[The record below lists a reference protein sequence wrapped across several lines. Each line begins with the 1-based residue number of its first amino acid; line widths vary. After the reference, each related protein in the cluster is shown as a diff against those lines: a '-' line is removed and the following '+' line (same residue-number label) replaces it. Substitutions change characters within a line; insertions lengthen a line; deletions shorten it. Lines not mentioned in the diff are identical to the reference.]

1 MQKNSRL
8 MKVLAAGAAVII
20 AVFFGIELYNIAV
33 EPYKTEIAYEYTV
46 YETCDIDYF
55 VVRNESYVQAA
66 SGFTVVSLVDDTERV
81 AGGSAIAAYFSNT
94 ATASDYTYLAS
105 LREKLEKYKK
115 LNSQMKYANIDTDL
129 LSSDIGLS
137 FETAVNSI
145 KTNDLSDFQTDK
157 MNFLQAMTRK
167 QISLGDEVDCSAVI
181 DEISSEITAL
191 EATANPAGLV
201 TAQTSGY
208 YTVET
213 DGFETLLSYDGVKDL
228 TVADITAALEAS
240 EQNVEADVVGKIVES
255 SAWYLATVIDT
266 NTALTLDTGKK
277 VTVFFGDT
285 TTDAVVMSV
294 YSMKNVDGE
303 CALVLKCS
311 DVSKNT
317 LSLRKGQAKLVVG
330 EYTGLK
336 VSKEAVRVVDDV
348 TGVFVIR
355 GNLMNFRRLD
365 VIYSESGF
373 VIAKANPD
381 NATYVDEDGKTKDKP
396 KHASLYDEV
405 IVSGKDLKNGQLI
418 R

>member
-55 VVRNESYVQAA
+55 IVRNESYVQSA

-81 AGGSAIAAYFSNT
+81 AGGSPIAAYFSNT
-94 ATASDYTYLAS
+94 AAASDYTYLAS
-105 LREKLEKYKK
+105 LREKLEKYTK
-115 LNSQMKYANIDTDL
+115 LNSQMKYANMDTDL

-137 FETAVNSI
+137 FESALSSI
-145 KTNDLSDFQTDK
+145 KSNNLSDFQTDK
-157 MNFLQAMTRK
+157 MDFLQAMTRK
-167 QISLGDEVDCSAVI
+167 QISMGDEVDCSVVI
-181 DEISSEITAL
+181 NEINGEIAAL
-191 EATANPAGLV
+191 EATAKPSGLV
-201 TAQTSGY
+201 NAQTSGY

-213 DGFETLLSYDGVKDL
+213 DGFETLLSYNDIKDIS
-228 TVADITAALEAS
+228 VSDITAALEAS
-240 EQNVEADVVGKIVES
+240 EQSVDENVVGKLVES
-255 SAWYLATVIDT
+255 SAWYLTTVIDT
-266 NTALTLDTGKK
+266 NTALQLDKGKK

-285 TTDAVVMSV
+285 TTDSVVMSV
-294 YSMKNVDGE
+294 YDMKNVDGE

-311 DVSKNT
+311 EINKNT

-336 VSKEAVRVVDDV
+336 VSKEAVRVVDGV
-348 TGVFVIR
+348 TGIYVIR
-355 GNLMNFRRLD
+355 GNIMNFRRLD

-373 VIAKANPD
+373 VIAKENPD
-381 NATYVDEDGKTKDKP
+381 NATYVDENGKKKDNP
-396 KHASLYDEV
+396 RHASLYDEV